1 MGNYRSGNKYRVAI
15 GLETSLGSG
24 NTHSTG
30 GTTPTL
36 SIRWDDLTVMPVK
49 LELNPDRQLIDT
61 NYKTGTSQA
70 TAYEQVQGVT
80 DGTFTLSG
88 KLSLGYEILLKAMFH
103 QTPVP
108 PDHTYTFDDTP
119 PTAKSLVMMKVW
131 DDAPGDSK
139 KYKVDI
145 AKGCAVDSLV
155 ITGRSKE
162 AIEFT
167 MSGRITDHE
176 REVEQVIAGTDPGLT
191 FPDVVQF
198 GDIVYNGELGE
209 KTRLNEF
216 SLTLTNIYI
225 DDTKRYT
232 NSMSRLRDIILRQEG
247 ELNVKGLFKQE
258 TTELNPMD
266 DIGID
271 KQLWEYIQIVSGTS
285 DWVIEF
291 YALVTAFDSADPERD
306 LFESN
311 VTMKAIVNDNV
322 QNSVEISIQTS

>member
-24 NTHSTG
+24 NTHS
-30 GTTPTL
+30 L
-36 SIRWDDLTVMPVK
+36 SVRWEDLTVMPVK
-49 LELNPDRQLIDT
+49 LELSPDRQMIDT

-70 TAYEQVQGVT
+70 TGYEQVQGVT

-88 KLSLGYEILLKAMFH
+88 KLSLGYEILLQAMFH
-103 QTPVP
+103 QAPV
-108 PDHTYTFDDTP
+108 DHTYTFDDTP
-119 PTAKSLVMMKVW
+119 PDAKSLVMMKIW
-131 DDAPGDSK
+131 DDTVIES

-176 REVEQVIAGTDPGLT
+176 REVEQVINGTDPGLT

-198 GDIVYNGELGE
+198 GDIDYNGCFGE
-209 KTRLNEF
+209 IDRLTEF
-216 SLTLTNIYI
+216 TLTLTNIYI

-247 ELNVKGLFKQE
+247 ELNVKGLFKQA
-258 TTELNPMD
+258 TNELNPMD

-271 KQLWEYIQIVSGTS
+271 KQLWESIALVSGTS
-285 DWVIEF
+285 YWGLLF
-291 YALVTAFDSADPERD
+291 NALVTAFDSADPDRD

-311 VTMKAIVNDNV
+311 ITLKAITNMAEEH
-322 QNSVEISIQTS
+322 SVTISIE

>member
-24 NTHSTG
+24 NTHSVAG
-30 GTTPTL
+30 SPPTL
-36 SIRWDDLTVMPVK
+36 SVRWVDLTVMPVK

-88 KLSLGYEILLKAMFH
+88 KLSLDYEILLQAMFH
-103 QTPVP
+103 QTLEPGG
-108 PDHTYTFDDTP
+108 YYAFKDTP

-131 DDAPGDSK
+131 DDAVIER

-176 REVEQVIAGTDPGLT
+176 REVEQVITGTDPGLT

-198 GDIVYNGELGE
+198 GDIVYQGNFGE
-209 KTRLNEF
+209 KTRLTEF

-247 ELNVKGLFKQE
+247 ELNLKGLYKQGVFE
-258 TTELNPMD
+258 NNPMD
-266 DIGID
+266 YIGID
-271 KQLWEYIQIVSGTS
+271 NHIQEQIQIFSGMS
-285 DWVIEF
+285 WWVIDF
-291 YALVTAFDSADPERD
+291 QALVTAFDSADPDRD

-311 VTMKAIVNDNV
+311 VTMKAIANV
-322 QNSVEISIQTS
+322 VGNSVYIQTS

>member
-1 MGNYRSGNKYRVAI
+1 MANYRSGNKYRVAI

-24 NTHSTG
+24 NTYSDG
-30 GTTPTL
+30 RIPPTL
-36 SIRWDDLTVMPVK
+36 LIRWEDLTVMPVK

-88 KLSLGYEILLKAMFH
+88 KLSINYEILLQAMFH
-103 QTPVP
+103 QSPV
-108 PDHTYTFDDTP
+108 DHTYTFDDTP
-119 PTAKSLVMMKVW
+119 PTAKSLVMMKIW
-131 DDAPGDSK
+131 DDTVIES

-176 REVEQVIAGTDPGLT
+176 REVEQVITGTDPGLT

-198 GDIVYNGELGE
+198 GDTVYSGDYGE
-209 KTRLNEF
+209 KTRLTEF
-216 SLTLTNIYI
+216 TLTLTNVYI

-247 ELNVKGLFKQE
+247 ELNVKGLFNQE
-258 TTELNPMD
+258 KTELNPMD

-271 KQLWEYIQIVSGTS
+271 PECQECITLVSGTKS
-285 DWVIEF
+285 WLINF
-291 YALVTAFDSADPERD
+291 QALITAIDSADPDRD

-311 VTMKAIVNDNV
+311 VTMKAIASDG
-322 QNSVEISIQTS
+322 VEHSIIIQTT

>member
-24 NTHSTG
+24 NTHLQAGSP
-30 GTTPTL
+30 PTL
-36 SIRWDDLTVMPVK
+36 SVRWEDLTVMPVK

-88 KLSLGYEILLKAMFH
+88 KLSLDYEILLQAMFH
-103 QTPVP
+103 QAAPVN
-108 PDHTYTFDDTP
+108 HKYTFDDTP

-131 DDAPGDSK
+131 DDAPVNS

-176 REVEQVIAGTDPGLT
+176 REVEQVITGTDPGLT

-198 GDIVYNGELGE
+198 GDILYAGNFGE

-216 SLTLTNIYI
+216 TLTLTNIYI

-271 KQLWEYIQIVSGTS
+271 NQLQEIIQIVSGTS
-285 DWVIEF
+285 YWNIAF
-291 YALVTAFDSADPERD
+291 QALVTAFDSADPDRD

-322 QNSVEISIQTS
+322 QNSVTIQIS

>member
-24 NTHSTG
+24 NTYSDG
-30 GTTPTL
+30 GTPPTL
-36 SIRWDDLTVMPVK
+36 SIRWQDLTVMPVK

-88 KLSLGYEILLKAMFH
+88 KLSLDYEILLKAMFH
-103 QTPVP
+103 QSPV
-108 PDHTYTFDDTP
+108 DHKYTFDDTP
-119 PTAKSLVMMKVW
+119 PKAKSLVMMKVW
-131 DDAPGDSK
+131 DDAPTSS

-167 MSGRITDHE
+167 LTGRLTDHQ
-176 REVEQVIAGTDPGLT
+176 REIEQVITGTDPGLT

-198 GDIVYNGELGE
+198 GDTGYSGNFGE
-209 KTRLNEF
+209 TNRLTEF
-216 SLTLTNIYI
+216 TLTLTNIYI

-266 DIGID
+266 DIGVD
-271 KQLWEYIQIVSGTS
+271 KQLSESITLVSGTNS
-285 DWVIEF
+285 WVIGF
-291 YALVTAFDSADPERD
+291 QALVTAFDSADPDRD

-311 VTMKAIVNDNV
+311 VTMKAIASVDV
-322 QNSVEISIQTS
+322 ANSVSIQTS

>member
-30 GTTPTL
+30 GASPTF
-36 SIRWDDLTVMPVK
+36 SVRWEDLTVMPVK

-88 KLSLGYEILLKAMFH
+88 KLSLDYEILLKAMFH
-103 QTPVP
+103 QSPVN
-108 PDHTYTFDDTP
+108 HIYTFEDTP

-131 DDAPGDSK
+131 DDAPTSS

-167 MSGRITDHE
+167 MTGRITDHE
-176 REVEQVIAGTDPGLT
+176 REVEQVITGTDPGLT

-198 GDIVYNGELGE
+198 GDTEYGGYFGE
-209 KTRLNEF
+209 KSRLNEF
-216 SLTLTNIYI
+216 TLTLTNTYI
-225 DDTKRYT
+225 DDAKRYT

-271 KQLWEYIQIVSGTS
+271 NELWETITIVSGTS
-285 DWVIEF
+285 SWVIVF
-291 YALVTAFDSADPERD
+291 QALVTAFDSADPDRD

-311 VTMKAIVNDNV
+311 VTMKAIVNEFV
-322 QNSVEISIQTS
+322 EHSVSIHTS

>member
-15 GLETSLGSG
+15 GLETFLGSG

-30 GTTPTL
+30 GASPTL
-36 SIRWDDLTVMPVK
+36 SVRWEDLTVMPVK

-70 TAYEQVQGVT
+70 TAYEQAQGVT

-88 KLSLGYEILLKAMFH
+88 KLSLDYEILLKAMFH
-103 QTPVP
+103 QSPVN
-108 PDHTYTFDDTP
+108 HKYTFDDTP

-131 DDAPGDSK
+131 DDKPTSS

-167 MSGRITDHE
+167 LSGRITDHE
-176 REVEQVIAGTDPGLT
+176 REVEQIITGADPGLT
-191 FPDVVQF
+191 FPDVIQF
-198 GDIVYNGELGE
+198 GDILYAGCFGEAD
-209 KTRLNEF
+209 RLNEF
-216 SLTLTNIYI
+216 TLTLTNVYI

-247 ELNVKGLFKQE
+247 ELNLKGLYKQ
-258 TTELNPMD
+258 
-266 DIGID
+266 
-271 KQLWEYIQIVSGTS
+271 VS
-285 DWVIEF
+285 
-291 YALVTAFDSADPERD
+291 
-306 LFESN
+306 
-311 VTMKAIVNDNV
+311 
-322 QNSVEISIQTS
+322 

>member
-1 MGNYRSGNKYRVAI
+1 
-15 GLETSLGSG
+15 
-24 NTHSTG
+24 
-30 GTTPTL
+30 
-36 SIRWDDLTVMPVK
+36 
-49 LELNPDRQLIDT
+49 
-61 NYKTGTSQA
+61 
-70 TAYEQVQGVT
+70 
-80 DGTFTLSG
+80 
-88 KLSLGYEILLKAMFH
+88 
-103 QTPVP
+103 
-108 PDHTYTFDDTP
+108 
-119 PTAKSLVMMKVW
+119 MMKVW
-131 DDAPGDSK
+131 DDAPVNL

-176 REVEQVIAGTDPGLT
+176 REIEQIITGPDPGLT

-198 GDIVYNGELGE
+198 GDMFYSGSFGE
-209 KTRLNEF
+209 KDRLTEF
-216 SLTLTNIYI
+216 TLTLTNTYI
-225 DDTKRYT
+225 DDAKRYT

-271 KQLWEYIQIVSGTS
+271 NELWETIQIVSGTS
-285 DWVIEF
+285 SWIIYF
-291 YALVTAFDSADPERD
+291 HALVTAFDSADPDRD

-311 VTMKAIVNDNV
+311 VTMKAIASDIVD
-322 QNSVEISIQTS
+322 NSVTIQTS

>member
-30 GTTPTL
+30 GAPPTL
-36 SIRWDDLTVMPVK
+36 SIRWEDLTVMPVK

-88 KLSLGYEILLKAMFH
+88 KLSLDYEILLKAMFH
-103 QTPVP
+103 QTPGVGE
-108 PDHTYTFDDTP
+108 DFAFTDTP

-131 DDAPGDSK
+131 DDAVVGS

-176 REVEQVIAGTDPGLT
+176 REVEQVITGTDPGLV
-191 FPDVVQF
+191 FPDIAQF
-198 GDIVYNGELGE
+198 GDIEYSGNFGE
-209 KTRLNEF
+209 TNRLTEF
-216 SLTLTNIYI
+216 SLTLTNVYI

-232 NSMSRLRDIILRQEG
+232 NSRSRLRDIIIRQEG
-247 ELNVKGLFKQE
+247 ELNLKGLFKQE

-266 DIGID
+266 DIGVD
-271 KQLWEYIQIVSGTS
+271 MQLWESITLVSGTS
-285 DWVIEF
+285 YWVIDF
-291 YALVTAFDSADPERD
+291 YALVTAFDSADPDRD

-311 VTMKAIVNDNV
+311 VTMKAIASDGVE
-322 QNSVEISIQTS
+322 NSVSIQKY

>member
-24 NTHSTG
+24 NTNSG
-30 GTTPTL
+30 AV
-36 SIRWDDLTVMPVK
+36 RWDDLTVMPVK
-49 LELNPDRQLIDT
+49 LELNPDRQMIDT

-88 KLSLGYEILLKAMFH
+88 KLSLDYEILLQAMFH
-103 QTPVP
+103 QSPVN
-108 PDHTYTFDDTP
+108 HKYTFDDTP

-131 DDAPGDSK
+131 DDAPVNS

-176 REVEQVIAGTDPGLT
+176 REVEQVITGTDPGLT

-198 GDIVYNGELGE
+198 GDIAYIGNFGE
-209 KTRLNEF
+209 KTRLTEL

-232 NSMSRLRDIILRQEG
+232 NSMSRLQDIVLRQEG
-247 ELNVKGLFKQE
+247 ELNLKGLFKQA

-271 KQLWEYIQIVSGTS
+271 KQLWEIITIVSGTS

-291 YALVTAFDSADPERD
+291 QALVTAIDSADPDRD

-311 VTMKAIVNDNV
+311 VTMKAIATDIAE
-322 QNSVEISIQTS
+322 NSVSIQTS

>member
-1 MGNYRSGNKYRVAI
+1 
-15 GLETSLGSG
+15 
-24 NTHSTG
+24 
-30 GTTPTL
+30 
-36 SIRWDDLTVMPVK
+36 
-49 LELNPDRQLIDT
+49 
-61 NYKTGTSQA
+61 
-70 TAYEQVQGVT
+70 
-80 DGTFTLSG
+80 
-88 KLSLGYEILLKAMFH
+88 MFH
-103 QTPVP
+103 QSPVN
-108 PDHTYTFDDTP
+108 HKYTFDDTP
-119 PTAKSLVMMKVW
+119 PTAQSLVMMKVW
-131 DDAPGDSK
+131 DDKPTSS

-176 REVEQVIAGTDPGLT
+176 REVEQVITGADPGLT
-191 FPDVVQF
+191 FPDIAQF
-198 GDIVYNGELGE
+198 GDIAYSGNFGEIYSL
-209 KTRLNEF
+209 TEF
-216 SLTLTNIYI
+216 TLTLTNIYI

-271 KQLWEYIQIVSGTS
+271 KQLWEYITIVSGTS
-285 DWVIEF
+285 SWVIDF
-291 YALVTAFDSADPERD
+291 HALVTAIDSADPDRD

-322 QNSVEISIQTS
+322 YNSVSIQTY

>member
-30 GTTPTL
+30 GASPTL
-36 SIRWDDLTVMPVK
+36 SIRWEDLTVMPVK
-49 LELNPDRQLIDT
+49 LELSPDRQMIDT

-88 KLSLGYEILLKAMFH
+88 KLSLDYEILLKAMFH
-103 QTPVP
+103 QSPV
-108 PDHTYTFDDTP
+108 DHKYTFDDTP

-131 DDAPGDSK
+131 DDAVVGS

-176 REVEQVIAGTDPGLT
+176 REVEQVITGTDPGLT
-191 FPDVVQF
+191 FPAVVQF
-198 GDIVYNGELGE
+198 GDIVYAGNFGEE
-209 KTRLNEF
+209 DRLNEF
-216 SLTLTNIYI
+216 TLTLTNIYI
-225 DDTKRYT
+225 DDTKRYA

-247 ELNVKGLFKQE
+247 ELNVKGLFKQ
-258 TTELNPMD
+258 
-266 DIGID
+266 
-271 KQLWEYIQIVSGTS
+271 
-285 DWVIEF
+285 
-291 YALVTAFDSADPERD
+291 
-306 LFESN
+306 
-311 VTMKAIVNDNV
+311 
-322 QNSVEISIQTS
+322 

>member
-24 NTHSTG
+24 KTHSTG
-30 GTTPTL
+30 GASPTL
-36 SIRWDDLTVMPVK
+36 SVRWDDLTVMPVK
-49 LELNPDRQLIDT
+49 LELSPDRQMIDT

-88 KLSLGYEILLKAMFH
+88 KLSLDYTILLQAMFH
-103 QTPVP
+103 QTLEPG
-108 PDHTYTFDDTP
+108 DHYAFKDTP
-119 PTAKSLVMMKVW
+119 PDAKSLVMMKVW
-131 DDAPGDSK
+131 DDAPVGS

-167 MSGRITDHE
+167 MTGRITDHE
-176 REVEQVIAGTDPGLT
+176 REVEQVITGSDPGLT

-198 GDIVYNGELGE
+198 GDTVYSGDYGE
-209 KTRLNEF
+209 KTRLTEF
-216 SLTLTNIYI
+216 TLTLTNVYI

-232 NSMSRLRDIILRQEG
+232 NSMSRLRDIIIRQEG

-266 DIGID
+266 DIGVDIN
-271 KQLWEYIQIVSGTS
+271 QYIELVLVSGEHNWYIVFNSIMTN
-285 DWVIEF
+285 I
-291 YALVTAFDSADPERD
+291 DSADPERD

-311 VTMKAIVNDNV
+311 ITLKAVANDMFDK
-322 QNSVEISIQTS
+322 SVSITIN

>member
-24 NTHSTG
+24 NTHSEAG
-30 GTTPTL
+30 SPPTL

-88 KLSLGYEILLKAMFH
+88 KLSLDYEILLQAMFH
-103 QTPVP
+103 QTLEPGG
-108 PDHTYTFDDTP
+108 HYAFKDTP
-119 PTAKSLVMMKVW
+119 PDAKSLVMMKVW
-131 DDAPGDSK
+131 DDAPVDS

-167 MSGRITDHE
+167 LSGRITDHE
-176 REVEQVIAGTDPGLT
+176 REVEQIITGTDPGLT
-191 FPDVVQF
+191 FPDVIQF
-198 GDIVYNGELGE
+198 GDILYAGIFGEAD
-209 KTRLNEF
+209 RLNEF
-216 SLTLTNIYI
+216 TLTLTNVYI

-247 ELNVKGLFKQE
+247 ELNLKGLYKQGVYE
-258 TTELNPMD
+258 NNPMD
-266 DIGID
+266 EIGVDINQCIV
-271 KQLWEYIQIVSGTS
+271 LALVSGEHNWDIMFNSIMTN
-285 DWVIEF
+285 I
-291 YALVTAFDSADPERD
+291 DSADPERD

-311 VTMKAIVNDNV
+311 ITLKAVANDMNDE
-322 QNSVEISIQTS
+322 SVSIAIN

>member
-24 NTHSTG
+24 NTHSQAG
-30 GTTPTL
+30 NPPTL
-36 SIRWDDLTVMPVK
+36 SVRWEDLTVMPVK

-88 KLSLGYEILLKAMFH
+88 KLSLDYEILLQAMFH
-103 QTPVP
+103 QAAPVN
-108 PDHTYTFDDTP
+108 HKYTFDDTP

-131 DDAPGDSK
+131 DDAPVNS

-176 REVEQVIAGTDPGLT
+176 REVEQVITGTDPGLT

-198 GDIVYNGELGE
+198 GDTVYSGHFGEQ
-209 KTRLNEF
+209 TRLTEF

-271 KQLWEYIQIVSGTS
+271 NQLQEIIQIVSGTS
-285 DWVIEF
+285 GWDIAF
-291 YALVTAFDSADPERD
+291 QALVTAFDSADPDRD

-322 QNSVEISIQTS
+322 QNSVSIQTS

>member
-24 NTHSTG
+24 NTHSQAG
-30 GTTPTL
+30 SPPTL
-36 SIRWDDLTVMPVK
+36 SVRWEDLTVMPVK
-49 LELNPDRQLIDT
+49 LELNPDRQLIET

-88 KLSLGYEILLKAMFH
+88 TLSLDYEILLKAMFH
-103 QTPVP
+103 QSPVN
-108 PDHTYTFDDTP
+108 HKYTFDDTP

-131 DDAPGDSK
+131 DDAPVNS

-176 REVEQVIAGTDPGLT
+176 REVEQVITGTDPGLT
-191 FPDVVQF
+191 FPAVVQF
-198 GDIVYNGELGE
+198 GDIEYFGNFGE
-209 KTRLNEF
+209 TDRLTEF
-216 SLTLTNIYI
+216 TLTLTNVYI
-225 DDTKRYT
+225 DDTKRYA

-247 ELNVKGLFKQE
+247 ELNLKGLYKQGVFE
-258 TTELNPMD
+258 NNPMD
-266 DIGID
+266 EIGVDINQCIE
-271 KQLWEYIQIVSGTS
+271 LALVSGGHNWDIMFNS
-285 DWVIEF
+285 MIINI
-291 YALVTAFDSADPERD
+291 DSADPDRD

-311 VTMKAIVNDNV
+311 ITLKAVANDMNDESVN
-322 QNSVEISIQTS
+322 ISIN